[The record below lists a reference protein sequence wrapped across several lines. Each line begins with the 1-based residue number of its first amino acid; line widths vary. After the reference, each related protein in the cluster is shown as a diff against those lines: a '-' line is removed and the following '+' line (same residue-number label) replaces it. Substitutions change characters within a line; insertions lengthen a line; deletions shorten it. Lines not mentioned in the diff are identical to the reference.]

1 MEMQY
6 YDLKIHMNIVH
17 GDAYVPTDDDGDDDE
32 DEDDTEDELFNSG
45 DESEVENKKRKR
57 KSRENLKVKGRRK
70 RRTTAVAAASNNAA
84 DKNLE
89 KTHIC
94 DVCGRTF
101 RSGSELK
108 THYRYGFQYLTRGF
122 CHDS

>member
-57 KSRENLKVKGRRK
+57 KSKENSKVVKGKRK
-70 RRTTAVAAASNNAA
+70 RRTAVAESNNA

-108 THYRYGFQYLTRGF
+108 THYR
-122 CHDS
+122 

>member
-17 GDAYVPTDDDGDDDE
+17 GDAYVPTEDDGDE
-32 DEDDTEDELFNSG
+32 DEDEETEDELFNSG
-45 DESEVENKKRKR
+45 DESEVENRKRKR
-57 KSRENLKVKGRRK
+57 KSRENSKVVKGKRK
-70 RRTTAVAAASNNAA
+70 RRAAVAAASNNAA

-108 THYRYGFQYLTRGF
+108 THYR
-122 CHDS
+122 

>member
-45 DESEVENKKRKR
+45 DESEVENRKRRKR
-57 KSRENLKVKGRRK
+57 KSRENSKVVN
-70 RRTTAVAAASNNAA
+70 TQNPLPST
-84 DKNLE
+84 
-89 KTHIC
+89 I
-94 DVCGRTF
+94 
-101 RSGSELK
+101 
-108 THYRYGFQYLTRGF
+108 YRALSVRVQEY
-122 CHDS
+122 